1 MQEAGVADFDQTV
14 WNALFAPAGTPQPVI
29 ARLAEVMAQ
38 MAKDPE
44 IQKRMSDFGSI
55 AVANTPAEFAQMLR
69 EETDQWAKA
78 LSAIGLKR

>member
-1 MQEAGVADFDQTV
+1 
-14 WNALFAPAGTPQPVI
+14 
-29 ARLAEVMAQ
+29 
-38 MAKDPE
+38 MAKDAE
-44 IQKRMSDFGSI
+44 VQKRMADFGSI

>member
-1 MQEAGVADFDQTV
+1 
-14 WNALFAPAGTPQPVI
+14 
-29 ARLAEVMAQ
+29 

-55 AVANTPAEFAQMLR
+55 AVANSPADFTKMLR

-78 LSAIGLKR
+78 LNAIGLKR